1 MQNEPQQ
8 SISISAR
15 MEGEPLL
22 WYRRFMRFCLM
33 FPRRTVAAIYSE
45 EHPEETTKDDKRR
58 QNAPGSWYEIAKQW
72 QWEERAE
79 AYDAAQFAEEEKIK
93 QRVMRSGYAL
103 QHNRMLALQKHL
115 EDLIAMAE
123 EEKNIWIPEV
133 RTFQSGKD
141 STSTVE
147 KVQFNDPLFKEIREY
162 LTDIADEMGERVKK
176 KSISFDD
183 PPANI
188 YIGFDPDQDGTE
200 ERSEDG
206 SVTDSE

>member
-33 FPRRTVAAIYSE
+33 FPRRTVADVFHE
-45 EHPEETTKDDKRR
+45 EHSKKLDSTRKNPEPDGTWYAMAKR
-58 QNAPGSWYEIAKQW
+58 W

-115 EDLIAMAE
+115 EDLIAMAK